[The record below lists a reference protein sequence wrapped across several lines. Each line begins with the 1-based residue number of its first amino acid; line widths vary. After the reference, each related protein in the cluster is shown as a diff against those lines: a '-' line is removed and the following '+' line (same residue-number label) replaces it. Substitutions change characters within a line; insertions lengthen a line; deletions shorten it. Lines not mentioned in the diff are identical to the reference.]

1 MGTDGFEF
9 VEYIGPDPQALAR
22 LFERIWFAGPPSLLS
37 SVTGLLLS
45 SSVRMRNFMV
55 AHLLG

>member
-22 LFERIWFAGPPSLLS
+22 LFERIWFAGPPSLEGRESL
-37 SVTGLLLS
+37 
-45 SSVRMRNFMV
+45 
-55 AHLLG
+55 